1 MERRC
6 EKNEKIVLQSA
17 AKVFGQVCRI
27 RKALDSIEINAVRV
41 LSVARC
47 GVGSLLSHPVYDL
60 TVRTTNVNRGVFTNS
75 RSSTMLLS

>member
-27 RKALDSIEINAVRV
+27 RKALDSIEINAIPI
-41 LSVARC
+41 SPGVARRDEISRKLFTAALED
-47 GVGSLLSHPVYDL
+47 VLKLLL
-60 TVRTTNVNRGVFTNS
+60 EQKRRQC
-75 RSSTMLLS
+75 